1 MAFNGALPDLLH
13 FDAQKANAMPPD
25 RDQLLTAIDV
35 LHVTGFKSR
44 TTLYRRAK
52 AVNGDFPKPVS
63 IGAGK
68 IRWRSSDIEDWLNNL
83 PTRRY

>member
-1 MAFNGALPDLLH
+1 MAFNGALADLLH
-13 FDAQKANAMPPD
+13 FNAQKDNAMPPN
-25 RDQLLTAIDV
+25 REELLTAIDV
-35 LHVTGFKSR
+35 LRVTGFKSR

-68 IRWRSSDIEDWLNNL
+68 IRWRSSEIEGWLNSL
-83 PTRRY
+83 PVRRY

>member
-1 MAFNGALPDLLH
+1 LYDLLH
-13 FDAQKANAMPPD
+13 SDAQKDNAMLPD

-68 IRWRSSDIEDWLNNL
+68 IRWRSRDIEDWLNSL